1 MHESE
6 KLAALNRFWD
16 SFLATTLAEVMLSL
30 FSYPAL
36 NTQEKETPT
45 LVV

>member
-1 MHESE
+1 MTR
-6 KLAALNRFWD
+6 LAALNRFWD
-16 SFLATTLAEVMLSL
+16 SLLATTLAEVMLNL

-36 NTQEKETPT
+36 NTQEKRRRS